1 MIMTAVIVDDESK
14 NRASLKKL
22 CEKYVK
28 DLQIEGL
35 ADSVATAKRIIDRA
49 DPDLV
54 FLDIRMPVED
64 GFELLKKYDEV
75 PFDVIFTTAFD
86 QYAIKAF
93 KFSAID
99 YLLKPISIQ
108 ELQDAVEKVRKKKQ
122 KNQET
127 QPADADAFNGNIAM
141 LKENLLKGSFDKI
154 ALPTTEGFTFVQ
166 RDQIIRCEAS
176 GNYTVFFLKDKTK
189 YIITRTLKHYEEM
202 LTEYGFF
209 RVHKSHLINL
219 IYVQKFIRGKQ
230 GYVQMIDEK
239 NIEVS
244 TRKREELLK
253 RLNV

>member
-1 MIMTAVIVDDESK
+1 MLMTAVIVDDESK
-14 NRASLKKL
+14 NRASLKTL
-22 CEKYVK
+22 CEKYVPN
-28 DLQIEGL
+28 LQIEGL
-35 ADSVATAKRIIDRA
+35 AESVASAKEIIDRC

-64 GFELLKKYDEV
+64 GFELLKKYTDV

-108 ELQDAVEKVRKKKQ
+108 ELQEAVEKVRKKRGKSE
-122 KNQET
+122 KE
-127 QPADADAFNGNIAM
+127 ADAPVVSNIST
-141 LKENLLKGSFDKI
+141 LKDNLINGSFDKI
-154 ALPTTEGFTFVQ
+154 ALPTTEGFSFVK
-166 RDQIIRCEAS
+166 RDDIIRCEAS
-176 GNYTVFFLKDKTK
+176 GNYTIFYLENKQKYVITK
-189 YIITRTLKHYEEM
+189 TLKYYDEILAEFN
-202 LTEYGFF
+202 FF

-219 IYVQKFIRGKQ
+219 SYVSKFIRGKQ
-230 GYVQMIDEK
+230 GFIQMNDGK

-253 RLNV
+253 KLVIT

>member
-22 CEKYVK
+22 CEKYVP
-28 DLQIEGL
+28 DLKIEGL
-35 ADSVATAKRIIDRA
+35 ADSVATAKKIIDRT

-64 GFELLKKYDEV
+64 GFELLKKYDDI

-108 ELQDAVEKVRKKKQ
+108 ELQEAVEKVRKKKG
-122 KNQET
+122 KTQEKSRT
-127 QPADADAFNGNIAM
+127 NIST
-141 LKENLLKGSFDKI
+141 LKENLVNGNFDKI
-154 ALPTTEGFTFVQ
+154 ALPTTEGFSFVK
-166 RDQIIRCEAS
+166 RDDIIRCEAS
-176 GNYTVFFLKDKTK
+176 GNYTIFYLQNKTK
-189 YIITRTLKHYEEM
+189 YIITKTLKYYEEM
-202 LTEYGFF
+202 LSEYSFF

-219 IYVQKFIRGKQ
+219 TYVSKFLRGKQ
-230 GYVQMIDEK
+230 GYVQMNDGK

-253 RLNV
+253 RLMPS

>member
-1 MIMTAVIVDDESK
+1 MTMTAVIVDDESK
-14 NRASLKKL
+14 GRASLKKL
-22 CEKYVK
+22 CEKYVP
-28 DLQIEGL
+28 DLKIEGL
-35 ADSVATAKRIIDRA
+35 ADSVATAKKIIDRA

-64 GFELLKKYDEV
+64 GFELLKKYDDV

-108 ELQDAVEKVRKKKQ
+108 ELQDAVEKVRKKKE
-122 KNQET
+122 KASKKAE
-127 QPADADAFNGNIAM
+127 GNSNLAM
-141 LKENLLKGSFDKI
+141 LKENLVSGSFDKI
-154 ALPTTEGFTFVQ
+154 ALPTTEGFSFVK
-166 RDQIIRCEAS
+166 REDIMRCEAS
-176 GNYTVFFLKDKTK
+176 GNYTIFFLENKTK
-189 YIITRTLKHYEEM
+189 YIITKTLKHYEEM

-219 IYVQKFIRGKQ
+219 TYVQKFIRGKQ
-230 GYVQMIDEK
+230 GYVQMSDGK

-244 TRKREELLK
+244 TRKREDLLK
-253 RLNV
+253 RLVHQ